1 MIAALLFLVFG
12 GYVLLL
18 VRAIRAA
25 GKLRELLTMQRH
37 REATFAVHSILGVR
51 Q

>member
-1 MIAALLFLVFG
+1 MIAAPLFLVIV

-25 GKLRELLTMQRH
+25 GKVRELLTMQRH
-37 REATFAVHSILGVR
+37 REAMFAVHSILGVQR
-51 Q
+51 